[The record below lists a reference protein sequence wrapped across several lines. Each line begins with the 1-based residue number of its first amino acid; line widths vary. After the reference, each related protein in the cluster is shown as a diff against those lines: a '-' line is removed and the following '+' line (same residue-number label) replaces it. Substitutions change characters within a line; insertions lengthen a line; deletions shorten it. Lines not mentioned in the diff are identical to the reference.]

1 MKKKLQK
8 WLLLFFL
15 ISFCATSAL
24 TYVVQTKLAE
34 RTAVLTIRARI
45 NYLRYQIDEHEKSVE
60 SLSKKIKQILKEKAT
75 NLIVNLK
82 SDPALAQDAAFLN
95 TWRKNNELRIC
106 KLSLR
111 ILQNLFFFLKRLQIC
126 RGRIILICFHRGLY
140 S

>member
-24 TYVVQTKLAE
+24 TYVAQTKLAE
-34 RTAVLTIRARI
+34 RAAVLTIRARI

-82 SDPALAQDAAFLN
+82 SNPGLAQDAAFLN
-95 TWRKNNELRIC
+95 TSKSSEAAI
-106 KLSLR
+106 SLPPTVEA
-111 ILQNLFFFLKRLQIC
+111 
-126 RGRIILICFHRGLY
+126 
-140 S
+140 